1 VTTGND
7 IAGQTVAEW
16 AAPGADPG
24 RRDRVLRWWASVVAV
39 LRLEVLLLRQHRRL
53 AAACVGL
60 LFVPALY
67 ALIYLYAVWDPA
79 AHTRALPAGLVNADT
94 GARYRDREL
103 NLGQDV
109 LEAIERHG
117 QFSYRRYTNAEA
129 ARRDVRDGR
138 LAFLL
143 EIPPD
148 FSRQAV
154 PGEREGAA
162 KLSITTSEGNNYSAA
177 GLARRFAPE
186 VAQRVNTMLGEARW
200 ELVLSTAAGSQRNL
214 QTLHLALADLHQGA
228 GDLSQGLRK
237 AGEGSVQI
245 AKGTEGAAEAA
256 QRLRGGAAQLAEAAP
271 QLAGGVRQ
279 VGPLLRGLEARRPSD
294 AELQAL
300 RTGMRQLTEGQREL
314 GEGLGT
320 LAAGSGRLG
329 EGLATY
335 RTALD
340 DVPLF
345 GGRLQE
351 GLEPIEDGAR
361 QLATGLEAAREGSG
375 RLLAGA
381 LRADEAVAGLVEG
394 TQRAGQAL
402 AQLGQRL
409 PEEQRLDAFVDGSRE
424 LSRGSDALASGLRQ
438 LATGQ
443 DTLQSGLLRLADG
456 AGRLDTGLELLRRSL
471 PVAVDSPGG
480 SARGL
485 AASVEPVI
493 DVLAPVPNNGT
504 ALTPNFVPLA
514 LWVGAVMTAF
524 LMHWRRLAEPVAAL
538 PHSAQVAGKLA
549 LPLAMVLV
557 QALLMLAML
566 VGVLHVPVPRPGPF
580 VLTLLVASATFLLL
594 VFALVRLLGDLGK
607 VVAVLLLIVQV
618 SAAGALLPIELS
630 DEAFQ
635 AVHPYLPLT
644 WVVKAF
650 RASLFGAY
658 GGDWL
663 PALARVMTFGA
674 VALLLALLVR
684 GWRAVPLAQWRP
696 PLDIE

>member
-1 VTTGND
+1 MG
-7 IAGQTVAEW
+7 
-16 AAPGADPG
+16 
-24 RRDRVLRWWASVVAV
+24 WWRSALAV
-39 LRLEVLLLRQHRRL
+39 LRLEWLLLRQHPKL
-53 AAACVGL
+53 AAAAAGL

-103 NLGQDV
+103 NLGAQV

-117 QFSYRRYTNAEA
+117 QFDYRRYTSSDD
-129 ARRDVRDGR
+129 ARRDVREGR
-138 LAFLL
+138 LAFML

-162 KLSITTSEGNNYSAA
+162 KLTITTSEGNNYSAA

-200 ELVLSTAAGSQRNL
+200 ELVLSSAAGSQRNL

-228 GDLSQGLRK
+228 GELAQGLKK
-237 AGEGSVQI
+237 AREGGGQLGS
-245 AKGTEGAAEAA
+245 ATAGAAEAA

-279 VGPLLRGLEARRPSD
+279 VGPLLRNLEGRRPSD
-294 AELQAL
+294 AELLSL
-300 RTGMRQLTEGQREL
+300 RNGARQLADGQREL
-314 GEGLGT
+314 GQGLDA
-320 LAAGSGRLG
+320 LAAGNRRLL
-329 EGLATY
+329 EGFSTY
-335 RTALD
+335 KEALD
-340 DVPLF
+340 DVPLL
-345 GGRLQE
+345 GGRLIE
-351 GLEPIEDGAR
+351 GLAPIEDGTR
-361 QLATGLEAAREGSG
+361 QLGSG
-375 RLLAGA
+375 LAEARDGSQRLLAGA
-381 LRADEAVAGLVEG
+381 RRVDEAVAELVDG

-409 PEEQRLDAFVDGSRE
+409 PEEQRLDSFVDGSRE
-424 LSRGSDALASGLRQ
+424 LARGNDALAGGLRQ
-438 LATGQ
+438 LAAGS
-443 DTLQSGLLRLADG
+443 DALNGGLLKLNDG
-456 AGRLDTGLELLRRSL
+456 ASRLDTGLELLRRSL
-471 PVAVDSPGG
+471 PLAVDSPGG

-485 AASVEPVI
+485 AASVEPV
-493 DVLAPVPNNGT
+493 VLVMAPVPNNGT

-514 LWVGAVMTAF
+514 LWVGAVMAVF
-524 LMHWRRLAEPVAAL
+524 LVHGRRIAEPVAGL

-549 LPLAMVLV
+549 LPLAAVLL

-566 VGVLHVPVPRPGPF
+566 VGVLQVPVPAPGPF
-580 VLTLLVASATFLLL
+580 VLTLAVSSATFLLL

-607 VVAVLLLIVQV
+607 IIAVLLLIVQV

-635 AVHPYLPLT
+635 VVHPYLPLT
-644 WVVKAF
+644 WVVRAF
-650 RASLFGAY
+650 RAALFGAY
-658 GGDWL
+658 DGAWL
-663 PALARVMTFGA
+663 PALLRVLAFAAGA
-674 VALLLALLVR
+674 LVLILLVR
-684 GWRAVPLAQWRP
+684 RWRVVPLDQWRP

>member
-1 VTTGND
+1 M
-7 IAGQTVAEW
+7 Q
-16 AAPGADPG
+16 
-24 RRDRVLRWWASVVAV
+24 WWASAAAV
-39 LRLEVLLLRQHRRL
+39 LRLEWLLLRQHPKL

-79 AHTRALPAGLVNADT
+79 SHTRALPAGLVNADA

-103 NLGQDV
+103 NLGNEV

-117 QFSYRRYTNAEA
+117 QFSYRRYTDAEA

-138 LAFLL
+138 LAFVM
-143 EIPPD
+143 EIPAD

-162 KLSITTSEGNNYSAA
+162 KLTITTSEGNNYSAA

-214 QTLHLALADLHQGA
+214 QTLHMALADLHQGA
-228 GDLSQGLRK
+228 GELSQGLRK
-237 AGEGSVQI
+237 AGDGGVQLAQGS
-245 AKGTEGAAEAA
+245 AGAAEAA

-279 VGPLLRGLEARRPSD
+279 VGPLLRGLESRRPSD

-300 RTGMRQLTEGQREL
+300 RTGMRQLVDGQREL
-314 GEGLGT
+314 GLGLDA
-320 LAAGSGRLG
+320 LSAGGGRLG

-335 RTALD
+335 RGALD

-361 QLATGLEAAREGSG
+361 QLGAGLDTAREGSG

-381 LRADEAVAGLVEG
+381 QRADEAVASLVDG

-409 PEEQRLDAFVDGSRE
+409 PEDQRLDSFVDGSRE
-424 LSRGSDALASGLRQ
+424 LARGSDTLATGLRQ
-438 LATGQ
+438 LSAGHEA
-443 DTLQSGLLRLADG
+443 LQGGLLKLSDG
-456 AGRLDTGLELLRRSL
+456 AGRLDTGLELVRRSL
-471 PVAVDSPGG
+471 PVMVDSPGG

-485 AASVEPVI
+485 AASVEPVL
-493 DVLAPVPNNGT
+493 DVIAPVPNNGT

-538 PHSAQVAGKLA
+538 PHSAQLAGKLA
-549 LPLAMVLV
+549 VPLAVVVL

-580 VLTLLVASATFLLL
+580 VLTLLTASTTFLLL
-594 VFALVRLLGDLGK
+594 VFALVRLIGDLGK

-635 AVHPYLPLT
+635 AIHPYLPLT
-644 WVVKAF
+644 WVVRAF

-663 PALARVMTFGA
+663 PALAHVMAFAAG
-674 VALLLALLVR
+674 ALLVCLLAR
-684 GWRAVPLAQWRP
+684 RWRVVPMAHWRP